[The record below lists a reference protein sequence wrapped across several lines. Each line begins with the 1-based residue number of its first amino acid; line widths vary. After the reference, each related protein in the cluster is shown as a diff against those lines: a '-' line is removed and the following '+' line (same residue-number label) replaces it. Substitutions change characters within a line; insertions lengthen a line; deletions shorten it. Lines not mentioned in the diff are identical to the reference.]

1 MEKSS
6 DICLVVEGSYPYVT
20 GGVSSWLQWLMEKMK
35 EFTFSIVALIPEE
48 KKQEERKYNFPENVV
63 LYREF
68 VLFDYS
74 EIEKHPPVKLSRKKW
89 QTLSNGIY
97 QLVKDWKKGV
107 LSKGS
112 ISLIRDLVTN
122 ENPGLFKSFLE
133 DEAAFALLTKLYGE
147 RREDAGFLKY
157 FYTHRSIHLILFRIL
172 SLYKKLPPAK
182 VYHSPSTGYGGMLA
196 CMKSALDGKR
206 SIITEHGIYLQ
217 EREMELLRAGWLD
230 DPYLKE
236 MWIDSFSA
244 ICRWQYNCCDRLIT
258 LYQGNKDLEVEYGAR
273 ADKIMVVPNGIE
285 VARFKTARRGRCTKD
300 PRMVGLVGRVDNVK
314 DIKTFMQAMAIV
326 KKECPK
332 VAVWIIGPT
341 DNQPEYYAECTELL
355 DMLGLKDTITF
366 TGIADVLDYY
376 KKMDVLVL
384 TSIKEA
390 MPLVVMEAMA
400 CGIPVVTTDVGA
412 CNELV
417 YGVDDGIGPAGIV
430 ARIRD
435 VQAIAEATVK
445 ILKDTELASDFGE
458 NGIKRIEQLY
468 REDLIIKQ
476 YFNIYQEELN
486 GGNLILAEETH

>member
-1 MEKSS
+1 MEKGS

-48 KKQEERKYNFPENVV
+48 KKHEERKYSFPDNVV
-63 LYREF
+63 SYQEF
-68 VLFDYS
+68 VLFDYD
-74 EIEKHPPVKLSRKKW
+74 EIEKHLPSKLSREKW
-89 QTLSNGIY
+89 QGMSDSLY
-97 QLVKDWKKGV
+97 QLMKDWRKGV
-107 LSKGS
+107 LSEGS
-112 ISLIRDLVTN
+112 LFLIRDLVNN
-122 ENPGLFKSFLE
+122 ETPGIFRNFLE
-133 DEAAFALLTKLYGE
+133 DEAAFALLTKIYE
-147 RREDAGFLKY
+147 KRRVDAGFLKY
-157 FYTHRSIHLILFRIL
+157 FYAHRSIHLILFRIL
-172 SLYKKLPPAK
+172 SLYQKLPSSK
-182 VYHSPSTGYGGMLA
+182 IYHSPGTGYAGMLA
-196 CMKSALDGKR
+196 CLKSALDGKK

-236 MWIDSFSA
+236 MWIDFFSA
-244 ICRWQYNCCDRLIT
+244 ICRWQYNSCNRIIT
-258 LYQGNKDLEVEYGAR
+258 LYQGNKCLEVEYGAR
-273 ADKIMVVPNGIE
+273 AEKIMVVPNGIE
-285 VARFKTARRGRCTKD
+285 VARFKKARCSRCTKD

-314 DIKTFMQAMAIV
+314 DIKTFLQVMAIV
-326 KKECPK
+326 KKEYQK
-332 VAVWIIGPT
+332 VAAWIIGPT
-341 DNQPEYYAECTELL
+341 DNQPEYYTECTELL
-355 DMLGLKDTITF
+355 DMLGLNDTISF

-390 MPLVVMEAMA
+390 MPLVVMEAMT

-417 YGVDDGIGPAGIV
+417 YGLDDGIGPAGIV

-435 VQAIAEATVK
+435 VQAIAVATVK
-445 ILKDTELASDFGE
+445 ILKDRELASDFGE
-458 NGIKRIEQLY
+458 NGIKRIERLY

>member
-1 MEKSS
+1 MEKGS
-6 DICLVVEGSYPYVT
+6 DICLVVEGNYPYVT

-48 KKQEERKYNFPENVV
+48 KKHEERKYSFPDNVV

-68 VLFDYS
+68 VLFDYD
-74 EIEKHPPVKLSRKKW
+74 EIEKHPPSKLSREKW
-89 QTLSNGIY
+89 QGISDSIY
-97 QLVKDWKKGV
+97 QLMKDWRKGV
-107 LSKGS
+107 LSEGS
-112 ISLIRDLVTN
+112 LSLIRDLVNN
-122 ENPGLFKSFLE
+122 ETPGIFRNFLE
-133 DEAAFALLTKLYGE
+133 DEAAFALLTKIYE
-147 RREDAGFLKY
+147 KRRDGAGFLKY
-157 FYTHRSIHLILFRIL
+157 FYAHRNIHLILFRML
-172 SLYKKLPPAK
+172 SLYQKLPSSK
-182 VYHSPSTGYGGMLA
+182 IYHSPGTGYAGMLA
-196 CMKSALDGKR
+196 CLKSALDGKK

-217 EREMELLRAGWLD
+217 EREMELLKAGWLE

-236 MWIDSFSA
+236 MWIDFFSA
-244 ICRWQYNCCDRLIT
+244 ICRWQYNSCDRLIT
-258 LYQGNKDLEVEYGAR
+258 LYQGNKYLEVEYGAR
-273 ADKIMVVPNGIE
+273 AEKIMVVPNGIE
-285 VARFKTARRGRCTKD
+285 VARFKEARCSRCTKD
-300 PRMVGLVGRVDNVK
+300 PRMVGLVGRVNNVK
-314 DIKTFMQAMAIV
+314 DIKTFLEVMAIV
-326 KKECPK
+326 KKEYQK
-332 VAVWIIGPT
+332 VEAWIIGPT
-341 DNQPEYYAECTELL
+341 DNQPEYYTECTELL
-355 DMLGLKDTITF
+355 DMLGLNDTITF

-417 YGVDDGIGPAGIV
+417 YGLDDGIGPAGIV

-435 VQAIAEATVK
+435 VQAIAAATVK
-445 ILKDTELASDFGE
+445 ILEDRELASDFGE
-458 NGIKRIEQLY
+458 NGIKRIERLY